1 MTTER
6 KNLKK
11 TRTGIVVSDKMDK
24 SISVLVERR
33 IKHPIYK
40 KYYTRSKKY
49 MAHDAGNS
57 CNVGDLVKIMETRKL
72 SKNKTWRLVEI
83 IERKK

>member
-1 MTTER
+1 MTER
-6 KNLKK
+6 NNLKK
-11 TRTGIVVSDKMDK
+11 IRSGVVVSNKMDK
-24 SISVLVERR
+24 TISVLIERR
-33 IKHPIYK
+33 IKHPKYK

-49 MAHDAGNS
+49 MAHDAENS
-57 CNVGDLVKIMETRKL
+57 CNVGDLVKIMEMRKL